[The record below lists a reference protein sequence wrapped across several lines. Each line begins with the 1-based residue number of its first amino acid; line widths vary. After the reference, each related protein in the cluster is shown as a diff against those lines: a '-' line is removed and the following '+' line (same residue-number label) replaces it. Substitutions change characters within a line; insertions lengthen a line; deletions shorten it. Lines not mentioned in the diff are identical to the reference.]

1 MQQSLRRWLSAM
13 SITIMITTLAG
24 CGTLLY
30 PERKGQLTG
39 DIDPV
44 VAVANGIG
52 LLFFIVPGIIAYA
65 VDFSN
70 GTIYLPNSQS
80 ASIDALKLD
89 NSIDIATLD
98 RLLSEKAG
106 RPVSVESEQLL
117 IEEVDS
123 LEEALALVRMSGVHD
138 QKRLELL

>member
-13 SITIMITTLAG
+13 SIAIMITTLAG

-52 LLFFIVPGIIAYA
+52 LLFFIVPGVIAYA

>member
-1 MQQSLRRWLSAM
+1 MQQSLRRWLSTM
-13 SITIMITTLAG
+13 SIAIMVTTLAG

-30 PERKGQLTG
+30 PERKGQLSG
-39 DIDPV
+39 DIDPA

-52 LLFFIVPGIIAYA
+52 LLFFIVPGVIAYA

-80 ASIDALKLD
+80 ALIDALKLD

-106 RPVSVESEQLL
+106 RPVSVESEQLR

-138 QKRLELL
+138 HKRLELL

>member
-13 SITIMITTLAG
+13 SIAIMVTTLAG

-30 PERKGQLTG
+30 PERKGQLSG
-39 DIDPV
+39 DIDPA

-52 LLFFIVPGIIAYA
+52 LLFFIVPGVIAYA

-106 RPVSVESEQLL
+106 RPVSVESEQLR

-138 QKRLELL
+138 HKRLELL